1 MKKKKSL
8 GQHFLHSAS
17 YVRAVADAANLQ
29 KGDTVL
35 EIGPGDG
42 ALTKELLAS
51 GCKVL
56 AIEKDHRLIPL
67 LQEKF
72 AQEIKKG
79 QLTLIEGDALEFEPS
94 DYTLEA
100 RGYKLVGNIPYYITG
115 ALLKKFLSADNQP
128 ESLVFLIQKEVAE
141 RITHRGPS
149 HKKVKESILSLS
161 VKAYGDPVYIK
172 TVPAGAFSPPPKVDS
187 AILAVR
193 NVSRTNF
200 KSTAHEKKFFELIKK
215 GFSQKRKLLV
225 NNLGTEHSHIL
236 ENLRID
242 SKARAED
249 VPLSTWLALSR

>member
-1 MKKKKSL
+1 MLKKKKSL
-8 GQHFLHSAS
+8 GQHFLKNAF
-17 YVRAVADAANLQ
+17 YLNTVADAADIQ
-29 KGDTVL
+29 EGDTVL

-42 ALTKELLAS
+42 ALTEVLLERGAR
-51 GCKVL
+51 VV
-56 AIEKDHRLIPL
+56 AVEKDAR
-67 LQEKF
+67 
-72 AQEIKKG
+72 
-79 QLTLIEGDALEFEPS
+79 LIEGLRARFAGRTFEVIDGDALVYEPPFK
-94 DYTLEA
+94 T
-100 RGYKLVGNIPYYITG
+100 YKVVGNIPYYITG

-161 VKAYGDPVYIK
+161 VKAYGEPAYIK

-225 NNLGTEHSHIL
+225 NNLGTEYSHIL